1 LEFFELFLE
10 ELGSEGGDLGELVV
24 SLGFAATVFDASVEF
39 EDALEGNAEVAGVE
53 VAHAGVGFIGLDG
66 PFAGEQ
72 MHDMGEGD
80 ALGEDVFNV
89 CALLVAE
96 GFFDLV
102 EVFLGGV
109 VLGEDA
115 DEALA
120 ESSTEVSAEEV
131 GGFGILGLGTRDEVL
146 EFILRQQSG
155 AVRCQPRRVC
165 SFV

>member
-1 LEFFELFLE
+1 
-10 ELGSEGGDLGELVV
+10 LGELVV
-24 SLGFAATVFDASVEF
+24 SLGFAAAILDAGVKL

-53 VAHAGVGFIGLDG
+53 VAHAGVDFVGLDG
-66 PFAGEQ
+66 FLAGEQ
-72 MHDMGEGD
+72 VHDMGEGD

-96 GFFDLV
+96 GLFDFI
-102 EVFLGGV
+102 EVSLGGV

-120 ESSTEVSAEEV
+120 EGAAEIGAEDV
-131 GGFGILGLGTRDEVL
+131 GGFGILGLGTRDKVL

-155 AVRCQPRRVC
+155 AVRCQPWRVC